1 MKKCSFKLKLLI
13 LLVATMALSGCNVKD
28 KKTSLRV
35 VDAERHY
42 YPVLRGQELEILY
55 EIENTGENPLFIT
68 DIFTSCGCVVV
79 DESSFKILPVG
90 GKGFIKLNYDTN
102 KNIGYV
108 KHYVTI
114 YANLVSTDKEEV
126 TFDLHVVP
134 NALYTRDYEELHNE
148 RKQQYMNEE
157 TLVDGR
163 ENNRRYYVDSSP
175 F

>member
-1 MKKCSFKLKLLI
+1 MRKCIIRLLF
-13 LLVATMALSGCNVKD
+13 LLVTGVVISGCGIKD
-28 KKTSLRV
+28 KKTTLTV

-42 YPVLRGQELEILY
+42 YPVLRGQELDILY
-55 EIENTGENPLFIT
+55 EVENTGDNPLFIT

-79 DESSFKILPVG
+79 DESSFKVLPVG
-90 GKGFIKLNYDTN
+90 GKGFIKLKYDSN

-114 YANLVSTDKEEV
+114 YANLESSEKEEV
-126 TFDLHVVP
+126 TFDVHVVP

-148 RKQQYMNEE
+148 HKQKYINEE
-157 TLVDGR
+157 TLVDGS